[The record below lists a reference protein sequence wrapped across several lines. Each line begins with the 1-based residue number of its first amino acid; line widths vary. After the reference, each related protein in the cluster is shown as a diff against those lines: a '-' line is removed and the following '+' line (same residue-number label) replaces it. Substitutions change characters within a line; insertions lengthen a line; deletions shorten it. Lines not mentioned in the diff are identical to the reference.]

1 MVKSMTGYGKST
13 CQLANTAVSIELK
26 SLNSKTLDISLR
38 IPGCFKSKE
47 QEIRSLA
54 GQHLGRGKIEL
65 VIAVDGLNND
75 NAYTLNKALI
85 EKYYRELSDV
95 ADKLD
100 VPVSSDLIPAILRLP
115 EVIQQEAQH
124 VPEEDWQLLFQ
135 ALKECMQQCDHYRIT
150 EGAHLGEDLHMRT
163 GKIAA
168 LADTIRPLEENRRRA
183 IRTKLLKG
191 LESLTDI
198 TAHDPN
204 RFEQELL
211 YYIEKLDI
219 TEELVRLKQHLG
231 YFVTTMSDPVS
242 GGKKLTFIAQE
253 IGREIN
259 TIGSKANDAAIQK
272 VVVEMKDELEKIKEQ
287 LMNIL

>member
-1 MVKSMTGYGKST
+1 MVKSMTGYGKAT
-13 CQLANTAVSIELK
+13 CQLASNAVSIELK
-26 SLNSKTLDISLR
+26 SLNSKTLDISMR

-65 VIAVDGLNND
+65 VIAFDGLNNN
-75 NAYTLNKALI
+75 NAYALNKALI

-95 ADKLD
+95 AVKLD

-115 EVIQQEAQH
+115 EVIQQEAQQ
-124 VPEEDWQLLFQ
+124 VTEEDWQLLFQ
-135 ALKECMQQCDHYRIT
+135 ALKECLQQCDNYRIT
-150 EGAHLGEDLHMRT
+150 EGASMGADLKMRI
-163 GKIAA
+163 GKIAG
-168 LADTIRPLEENRRRA
+168 LTDTIRPLEENRRRA
-183 IRTKLLKG
+183 IRTKLIKG
-191 LESLTDI
+191 LESLSDGN
-198 TAHDPN
+198 AHDPN

-219 TEELVRLKQHLG
+219 TEELVRMKQHLA
-231 YFVTTMSDPVS
+231 YFVTTMSEPAP

-259 TIGSKANDAAIQK
+259 TVGSKANDAAIQK
-272 VVVEMKDELEKIKEQ
+272 IVVEMKDELEKIKEQ